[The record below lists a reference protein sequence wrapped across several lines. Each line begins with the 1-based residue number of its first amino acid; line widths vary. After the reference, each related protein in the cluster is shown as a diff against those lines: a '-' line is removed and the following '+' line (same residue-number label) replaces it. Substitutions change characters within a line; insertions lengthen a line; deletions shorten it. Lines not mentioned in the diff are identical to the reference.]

1 MDKSD
6 EIRYKVR
13 DLLAERNINLSEA
26 SRRIGKNV
34 AYLQQYIIKRS
45 PRYLGERER
54 KALAK
59 LLSINEQ
66 ELTDI
71 PLIPQPVEQVISDN
85 IYNRVASVVKIVED
99 FQNDHQ
105 LKIDSEKKA
114 QLIAGLVVKLL
125 NTPVNQQDEVIKFA
139 IDWELNKQIV

>member
-1 MDKSD
+1 MEKSD

-59 LLSINEQ
+59 LLDISEQ
-66 ELTDI
+66 ELTDL
-71 PLIPQPVEQVISDN
+71 PLAPQQVEQVISDG
-85 IYNRVASVVKIVED
+85 IYNKVASVVKIVED
-99 FQNDHQ
+99 FQNDHH
-105 LKIDSEKKA
+105 LKIEAEKKA

-125 NTPVNQQDEVIKFA
+125 STPVSQQEEVIKFA
-139 IDWELNKQIV
+139 IDWELNKQVV

>member
-13 DLLAERNINLSEA
+13 DLLAEHNINLSEA

-59 LLSINEQ
+59 LLNINEQ

-71 PLIPQPVEQVISDN
+71 PLTSQPVEQDVSDS
-85 IYNRVASVVKIVED
+85 IYNQVASVVKIVED
-99 FQNDHQ
+99 FQNDHH
-105 LKIDSEKKA
+105 LKIESEKKA

-125 NTPVNQQDEVIKFA
+125 NTPVSQQDEVIKFA
-139 IDWELNKQIV
+139 IDWELNKQVV